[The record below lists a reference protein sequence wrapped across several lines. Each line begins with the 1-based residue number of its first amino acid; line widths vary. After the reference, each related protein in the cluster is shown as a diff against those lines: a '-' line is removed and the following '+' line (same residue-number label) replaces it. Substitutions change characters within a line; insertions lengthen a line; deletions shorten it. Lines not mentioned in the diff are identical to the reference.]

1 MYNYDKSDNTTTYM
15 YYVNT
20 PMPMTT
26 KDIARVRKDRKNHI
40 IFHLLQLLFSS
51 CVSPELHLV
60 LWDHGLYVVYIWKWG
75 SAHALGGVSGVGI
88 LHYHW

>member
-1 MYNYDKSDNTTTYM
+1 M

-26 KDIARVRKDRKNHI
+26 RDIARVRKDRKNHI

-51 CVSPELHLV
+51 CVAGVNVAVYYLV
-60 LWDHGLYVVYIWKWG
+60 LWDHGLYVVYI
-75 SAHALGGVSGVGI
+75 
-88 LHYHW
+88 